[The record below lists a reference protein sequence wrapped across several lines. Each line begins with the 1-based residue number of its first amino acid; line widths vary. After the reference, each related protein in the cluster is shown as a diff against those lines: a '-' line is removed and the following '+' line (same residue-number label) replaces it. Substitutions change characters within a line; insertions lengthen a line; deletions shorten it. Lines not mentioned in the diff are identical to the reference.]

1 MERFTALLIWLVI
14 AGAGPGVPPTPP
26 RAPVTFEQL
35 CNIYVIFN
43 PLELTGSSA
52 HLSDSVSVAFLKPR
66 NYICSTIFF
75 SNDKEQHNNK

>member
-1 MERFTALLIWLVI
+1 MDRFTALLIWLVI

-52 HLSDSVSVAFLKPR
+52 HLYDSVAFLTLGI
-66 NYICSTIFF
+66 YL
-75 SNDKEQHNNK
+75 